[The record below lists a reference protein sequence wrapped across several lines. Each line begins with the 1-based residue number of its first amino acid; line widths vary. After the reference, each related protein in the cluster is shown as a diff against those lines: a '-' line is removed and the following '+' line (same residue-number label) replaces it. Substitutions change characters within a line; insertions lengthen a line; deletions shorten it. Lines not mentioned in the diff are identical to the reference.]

1 MDITFWKD
9 KNKKLI
15 DPDLFSAKAEELA
28 RTIFEDQQAS
38 RGRQNKPTQLRKFY
52 DEVIRFGGM
61 IQGLS
66 TGQQDEEFEKIL
78 PYLKMLNAK
87 AAYAQGRGL
96 VSKNFKDFISNS
108 LTKINDKDDFE
119 AFAGFFESFM
129 GFYKFYDEKGSIQQ
143 NHGGRR

>member
-1 MDITFWKD
+1 
-9 KNKKLI
+9 
-15 DPDLFSAKAEELA
+15 
-28 RTIFEDQQAS
+28 
-38 RGRQNKPTQLRKFY
+38 
-52 DEVIRFGGM
+52 M